1 MLSSPLQKGMK
12 ALMWPKSPSGTGSI
26 CLYTRA
32 ASLTENGDCFH
43 AKEPTRRFCRAA
55 ARAGG
60 AGVSPAVSLVR
71 FCTSRNEHPLASL
84 AGKQSFF
91 PSLRDTP
98 IRPACGRPPSPR
110 RRLTGGCL
118 NAAAPCYALPNAA
131 RRMRDFI
138 NHIHCIPRKNMV

>member
-110 RRLTGGCL
+110 RRLKLFFCHPVLSMTMGTGCP
-118 NAAAPCYALPNAA
+118 APSSPSRWPQCGQNGPSA
-131 RRMRDFI
+131 
-138 NHIHCIPRKNMV
+138 V